1 MSLVICT
8 QCNTSNSSSA
18 RYCSACGYA
27 LPKPVVEEPQ
37 VEAPKVQ
44 KKARLKG
51 STIVAILGGV
61 LFSLGVYWGTNRFLN
76 SGILVDKQLGVVS
89 NEINK
94 ACPILV
100 DSETRLDNTV
110 VLPGK
115 VLQYNYTLIN
125 VVASDIDTSAFKE
138 ALRPI
143 ILEQARSNPQM
154 EFFRK
159 HEVTLNYYYR
169 DSTGSYI
176 TLISVPVPKE

>member
-18 RYCSACGYA
+18 KYCLACGYA

-37 VEAPKVQ
+37 PEAPRVQ
-44 KKARLKG
+44 KKLRLKG
-51 STIVAILGGV
+51 STIVAIVGGV
-61 LFSLGVYWGTNRFLN
+61 LFSLGIYWGSKELLN
-76 SGILVDKQLGVVS
+76 SGFVIDKQLGVVS
-89 NEINK
+89 NEINR
-94 ACPILV
+94 ACPIMV

-125 VVASDIDTSAFKE
+125 VVASDIDTTAFKA
-138 ALRPI
+138 ALTPI
-143 ILEQARSNPQM
+143 IREQAQSNPQM

-169 DSTGSYI
+169 DSSGRYI
-176 TLISVPVPKE
+176 TLIAVEVEKE